1 MKKIELDKSSFKAL
15 SSESRLKII
24 KILNNKDM
32 RVTDIAEEIDLSK
45 PTVSE
50 HLKKLEKSELIK
62 RKREDKKWVY
72 YGLTDKAKSLLEPQM
87 DKRIKILIT
96 TSIISFIGGIWSL
109 LNNLFLSTSNKSDIM
124 IKTAQESSKYQE
136 LFEKLPWEGI
146 LLIIISIGLIMITLL
161 SYKRKKII

>member
-32 RVTDIAEEIDLSK
+32 RVTDIAEELDLSK
-45 PTVSE
+45 PTVLE

-72 YGLTDKAKSLLEPQM
+72 YGLTDKAKSLLEPKM

-109 LNNLFLSTSNKSDIM
+109 LDKLFLSTSNKSNIM

-136 LFEKLPWEGI
+136 LFEELPWEGI